1 MLRLNLFTSLATDQ
15 LLTYHEHVDLGVM
28 VHGTEHFRGIANLVY
43 GFQEVKDLGGM
54 HAVSLDICLSM
65 YGCTSHFSSPH
76 NNISC
81 VCLL

>member
-1 MLRLNLFTSLATDQ
+1 
-15 LLTYHEHVDLGVM
+15 M

-65 YGCTSHFSSPH
+65 YGCIISFFQSS
-76 NNISC
+76 
-81 VCLL
+81 